1 MLSSQKFRHNK
12 NRFIFISL
20 NISSLCGGPQVMGN
34 IFSLSLSSL
43 CVIYPRGRS
52 VHSYKNYKTYV
63 VLSKNSLWHTLMKFK
78 NRLIFPIKG
87 EGWGEGGIMVPC
99 SQYTHK
105 KYTPEYLTWW
115 KYFINGSTLHSLFW
129 NHWWDTWLVG
139 FLIRVI
145 MLQTLIHKSVWI
157 LFKIIDKVPCS
168 QYTHKNTH
176 LNIWL
181 DGSISLL
188 VLRCILCSE
197 IIGGILG

>member
-1 MLSSQKFRHNK
+1 MGKHSQTF
-12 NRFIFISL
+12 FSQSFF
-20 NISSLCGGPQVMGN
+20 SLCNLPQRKV
-34 IFSLSLSSL
+34 SPQLSWFLNFNTAKHFTL
-43 CVIYPRGRS
+43 FLEKFTKIHCVSQEKYHISY
-52 VHSYKNYKTYV
+52 VHN
-63 VLSKNSLWHTLMKFK
+63 
-78 NRLIFPIKG
+78 
-87 EGWGEGGIMVPC
+87 
-99 SQYTHK
+99 THK

-181 DGSISLL
+181 DGSISLM
-188 VLRCILCSE
+188 VPRCILCSE

>member
-1 MLSSQKFRHNK
+1 LIWDGL
-12 NRFIFISL
+12 IFL
-20 NISSLCGGPQVMGN
+20 
-34 IFSLSLSSL
+34 SLSLSSL
-43 CVIYPRGRS
+43 CVIYHWRRSFCIKTQKVFLSLSSLCGSTPRGK
-52 VHSYKNYKTYV
+52 SY
-63 VLSKNSLWHTLMKFK
+63 SLNNK
-78 NRLIFPIKG
+78 
-87 EGWGEGGIMVPC
+87 GWGLGGRWYHGTMFTI
-99 SQYTHK
+99 YTQ